1 MKILIIMILSICAIG
16 VGITLLVPRKAA
28 HFLDNNPVNLILS
41 RNLQS
46 QQSEPIAFS
55 GRLKETNIS
64 IDNAEVQK
72 WIKIDIS
79 NESSDIR
86 LSIANSIPENIES
99 ITFNIILTGGS
110 EKQVTLKVSEA
121 EAAPETDTDLVEQ
134 DTAPP
139 DESIKEDIDSEIS
152 DGQDSLAKTEE
163 DTVPDAKISEETPDT
178 EKLEETEQVASEDIQ
193 KEDADTEVGDKIVE
207 PAAEIT
213 KETTD
218 TETLKEPEQEEPVA
232 EISDQQEPEV
242 KAWPQPE
249 GDTINSSFPNLKN
262 PASFK
267 LVNGKMVYGQSS
279 GLNVPFQV
287 YKGKISRRSPACVY
301 EFSDEDPVAEIHAL
315 WDLGGRFLRTT
326 EGTHLILGNDNSTIG
341 PEIKYQEQKADK
353 ALVLEVNNN
362 GRNLLNTFC
371 EAMGIPSGSLSIVLP
386 EKVWSA
392 LYQTVDKVAVDNQLK
407 GSISNSGSEVK
418 WRLKNHADSYAIIIQ
433 KADMSKK

>member
-16 VGITLLVPRKAA
+16 IGIALLVPRKAA

-72 WIKIDIS
+72 WIKIYIS
-79 NESSDIR
+79 NESNDIR
-86 LSIANSIPENIES
+86 LSVANSIPENFES
-99 ITFNIILTGGS
+99 ITFNIILTGGA

-121 EAAPETDTDLVEQ
+121 EAVPEMDTDPVEQ

-139 DESIKEDIDSEIS
+139 DESIKGDIDPEIS
-152 DGQDSLAKTEE
+152 DEQDFPAKAEE
-163 DTVPDAKISEETPDT
+163 ETVPDAEISEEAPDT
-178 EKLEETEQVASEDIQ
+178 EKLDETERVASEDIQ
-193 KEDADTEVGDKIVE
+193 KEVADTEFSDKAVE
-207 PAAEIT
+207 PAAEINE
-213 KETTD
+213 ETAD
-218 TETLKEPEQEEPVA
+218 TETLKEPEQEEPVT
-232 EISDQQEPEV
+232 EISVQPDTETRT
-242 KAWPQPE
+242 WPQPE
-249 GDTINSSFPNLKN
+249 GDIINSSIPDLKN

-267 LVNGKMVYGQSS
+267 LVNDKIVYGQSR
-279 GLNVPFQV
+279 GAKVPFQV

-301 EFSDEDPVAEIHAL
+301 DFSDKNPVAEMHAI
-315 WDLGGRFLRTT
+315 WSLGGRFLRTT
-326 EGTHLILGNDNSTIG
+326 EDTHLILGDDNSTLS
-341 PEIKYQEQKADK
+341 PEIKDQGQKSDK

-362 GRNLLNTFC
+362 GKNLLNTFC
-371 EAMGIPSGSLSIVLP
+371 EAMRVPSGSLSIVLP
-386 EKVWSA
+386 EEVWSA

-407 GSISNSGSEVK
+407 GNISNSGTEIT